1 MKVLVAYTTAY
12 GATRGVAER
21 IAQRLTEA
29 GHEADLCD
37 LAGPVDPSAHA
48 AVVLGS
54 SVHNGQWLAPAARF
68 ADLHRAHLAGKP
80 AWLFS
85 VQTVGTTSAMISA
98 RLARWVRPKMKEPK
112 VAATLRA
119 TANVRE
125 YRAFAGAIEPEQWP
139 GIVGRVVFRLAGGRY
154 GDHRDWADVDAFAA
168 RIVRNIDRP

>member
-12 GATRGVAER
+12 GAARGVAER

-29 GHEADLCD
+29 GHDADLRD
-37 LAGPVDPSAHA
+37 LAEPVDPSDYA
-48 AVVLGS
+48 AIVLGS

-68 ADLHRAHLAGKP
+68 ADLHRALLAGKP

-85 VQTVGTTSAMISA
+85 VQTIGATSAMISA
-98 RLARWVRPKMKEPK
+98 RLAGWVRPKMKEPK
-112 VAATLRA
+112 VAAALRA

-125 YRAFAGAIEPEQWP
+125 YRAFAGAIAPEQWP
-139 GIVGRVVFRLAGGRY
+139 GPLGRVVFRLTGGRY
-154 GDHRDWADVDAFAA
+154 GDHRDWADIDAFAA